1 MAKPERIKP
10 RHETVMDITV
20 EQIARVYA
28 QAFMAVAEKS
38 PDLAGLVEEIASLVS
53 DVLDNFPNLEEVFR
67 SALVAHER
75 KEAIID
81 EVLGGRAS
89 TEVLNFLK
97 VLARHGRL
105 GILRPVARHVEELY
119 TEKQGLSD
127 VEVRVATELDEALR
141 KQIENQLRQA
151 LGIEPVLNV
160 TVDPSLIAGVV
171 VRVGDR
177 VYDGSLSTQFDLACK
192 GMIERAR
199 DRIETRPQTFLRPEE

>member
-10 RHETVMDITV
+10 RHETVLDSTE

-38 PDLAGLVEEIASLVS
+38 PNVAGLVEQIASVVR
-53 DVLDNFPNLEEVFR
+53 DVLDPFPDLEEVFR

-81 EVLGGRAS
+81 EVLGRRAAA
-89 TEVLNFLK
+89 EVVNFLK

-105 GILRPVARHVEELY
+105 GLLRPVARHVEKLDAQRRGQ
-119 TEKQGLSD
+119 TD
-127 VEVRVATELDEALR
+127 VDVRVAVELDKALLTE
-141 KQIENQLRQA
+141 IEGQLRQA
-151 LGIEPVLNV
+151 LGIEPVLHV

-177 VYDGSLSTQFDLACK
+177 VYDGSLSTQFDLAQK
-192 GMIERAR
+192 AMVDRAR
-199 DRIETRPQTFLRPEE
+199 DKIEARPQTFLHPPE